1 MTADISDVAGNA
13 ATQASA
19 SLTKDATAPTV
30 TITAQSVCDV
40 TPDLSGTINDNS
52 ATINVNIDGSDYTG
66 TNNGDGTWSLAGS
79 VIAADNAG
87 IPNGTY
93 NVTVTGTDSNSNA
106 ATDGTSNEL
115 TINCSQFIS
124 TWTTSGASES
134 ITLPLF
140 NGGTHDFIV
149 DWGDSSASSYINA
162 WDDAGKSY
170 TYASAGTYTVTITG
184 TMGGWS
190 FDANQNETLDDGGD
204 ESKLS
209 SITNWENI

>member
-1 MTADISDVAGNA
+1 MSPPYSLTGTCTDSIISGTNSQTVNIGGSVSNSGNCSGGAFTIATDYSGQSDGSISVTADISDVAGNA
-13 ATQASA
+13 ATQVSA

-66 TNNGDGTWSLAGS
+66 TNNGDGTEPRYP

-106 ATDGTSNEL
+106 ATDGHE
-115 TINCSQFIS
+115 
-124 TWTTSGASES
+124 
-134 ITLPLF
+134 
-140 NGGTHDFIV
+140 
-149 DWGDSSASSYINA
+149 
-162 WDDAGKSY
+162 
-170 TYASAGTYTVTITG
+170 
-184 TMGGWS
+184 
-190 FDANQNETLDDGGD
+190 
-204 ESKLS
+204 
-209 SITNWENI
+209 